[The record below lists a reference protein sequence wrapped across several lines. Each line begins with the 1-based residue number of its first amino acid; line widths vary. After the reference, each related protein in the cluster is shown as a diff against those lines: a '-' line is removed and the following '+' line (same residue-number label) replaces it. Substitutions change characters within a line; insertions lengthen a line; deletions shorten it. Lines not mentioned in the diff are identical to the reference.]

1 MSSPLPPGSRTAAPR
16 TPPSLFNARRRSGL
30 PQRDLSERLVMKHQ
44 KFLVK
49 TKALTR
55 QLATVSTVVLG
66 MAAAGGCTGVLGGD
80 EMQSGNGSP
89 TNPSAAGTSGSGAL
103 GGDTAGNGTGGSGS
117 TAPLTGPGRVVMHRL
132 NIVEYNNTVRD
143 LLATSQRLP
152 ETFPAD
158 FTAFGF
164 DNVASALT
172 FTDIQLGYFSETAKR
187 IATEV
192 LSPERRSGVLECDLL
207 QEKEACVTASLNALL
222 PRAWRRPVEAGDVE
236 PLARLYTA
244 CKADGNTEDEA
255 FSRVLQAVLLAPEFL
270 YRVERNSGVAGV
282 RDLTGYEVA
291 SRLSYFLWS
300 TMPDAELTAAAASGS
315 LKDTAGLA
323 SQLTRMLAS
332 EKAAAFSENFGSQWL
347 PVRELDNARPSQTV
361 YAEFD
366 EELRSAMAAE
376 TMRFFVD
383 VARGTRPLPELFT
396 SNSGYVND
404 RLAEHY
410 GMDPVGSD
418 QPVFTKLPA
427 NRTGLLTQGTFL
439 TAVAYT
445 DDSHP
450 VKRGKWM
457 LAHLLCQEPPE
468 PNFAIP
474 EPPERA
480 EGSSRKEQL
489 AAHQTE
495 PICKACHVL
504 MDPLG
509 LALEQYDGIGSFR
522 TEDRGAPIDPSGVFR
537 TAQGDVPFANPA
549 ELSQLV
555 AAAPSVSGCVAK
567 HVFAYGLG
575 RGPRPSSDFDIF
587 ILDEAGKAFAAS
599 GQHFPKLV
607 EALVTSDVF
616 RKREDEASAP

>member
-1 MSSPLPPGSRTAAPR
+1 M
-16 TPPSLFNARRRSGL
+16 
-30 PQRDLSERLVMKHQ
+30 
-44 KFLVK
+44 VK

-55 QLATVSTVVLG
+55 QMAMVSTFVVGLV
-66 MAAAGGCTGVLGGD
+66 AASGCTGVVGGD
-80 EMQSGNGSP
+80 DMKSGSP
-89 TNPSAAGTSGSGAL
+89 TGAGPGQSGA
-103 GGDTAGNGTGGSGS
+103 GGTNSAGPGSSGMAGGSGS
-117 TAPLTGPGRVVMHRL
+117 GVTAPLTGPGRVLPHRL
-132 NIVEYNNTVRD
+132 NIAEYNNTVRD
-143 LLATSQRLP
+143 LLGTSQRLP
-152 ETFPAD
+152 ESFPAD

-172 FTDIQLGYFSETAKR
+172 LTDIQFGYFSDAAKR
-187 IATEV
+187 IAAEV
-192 LSPERRSGVLECDLL
+192 LSSDRRSSVLGCNLAA
-207 QEKEACVTASLNALL
+207 EKEACVTASLNELL

-236 PLARLYTA
+236 PLVALYTA
-244 CKADGNTEDEA
+244 NHADGSTEDEA
-255 FSRVLQAVLLAPEFL
+255 FARVLQAVLLAPEFL

-282 RDLTGYEVA
+282 RALNGYEVA

-300 TMPDAELTAAAASGS
+300 TMPDAELTSAAASGQ
-315 LKDTAGLA
+315 LTDAAGLA
-323 SQLTRMLAS
+323 SQVTRMLAS

-347 PVRELDNARPSQTV
+347 PVRELQSARPSPEV
-361 YAEFD
+361 YGEFD
-366 EELRSAMAAE
+366 EELRAAMGAE

-396 SNSGYVND
+396 STSGYVND

-410 GMDPVGSD
+410 GMAPVGSA

-427 NRTGLLTQGTFL
+427 NRGGLLTQASFL

-457 LAHLLCQEPPE
+457 LANLLCQQPPE
-468 PNFAIP
+468 PTFAIP
-474 EPPERA
+474 EPPPRVN
-480 EGSSRKEQL
+480 GSSRKEQL
-489 AAHQTE
+489 AGHQTD

-522 TEDRGAPIDPSGVFR
+522 TEDRGTVIDPSGVFKSG
-537 TAQGDVPFANPA
+537 AGEVPFANPA
-549 ELSQLV
+549 ELGQII
-555 AAAPSVSGCVAK
+555 ATAPSVSRCVAE

-575 RGPRPSSDFDIF
+575 RGARPGSDFDSF
-587 ILDEAGKAFAAS
+587 ILDEVGKSFAAS
-599 GQHFPKLV
+599 GQLFPKLI
-607 EALVTSDVF
+607 EAIATSDAF